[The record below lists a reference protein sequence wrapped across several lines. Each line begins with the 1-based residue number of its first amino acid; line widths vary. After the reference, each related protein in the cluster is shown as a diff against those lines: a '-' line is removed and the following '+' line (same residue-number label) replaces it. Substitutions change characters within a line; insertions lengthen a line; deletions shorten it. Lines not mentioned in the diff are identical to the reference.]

1 MADPQ
6 PLPDGL
12 RIPEAKTVEQ
22 LSQMSQEELR
32 ARDFELRK
40 SQKRALQVAERARR
54 ELEKLEPIKQQK
66 AVQKWK
72 RIAARQRD
80 VTNQQGLAMHV
91 CPFTTFEVYV

>member
-12 RIPEAKTVEQ
+12 RIPEAKTVEE
-22 LSQMSQEELR
+22 LAQMSQAELR
-32 ARDFELRK
+32 ARDFQLRK
-40 SQKRALQVAERARR
+40 SQKRALQVAELARR
-54 ELEKLEPIKQQK
+54 ELEKLEPIKQQM
-66 AVQKWK
+66 AVEKWK

-80 VTNQQGLAMHV
+80 AMNKQGLAKHV